1 MWPDL
6 INEGASLLLKFDFL
20 ISFNLI
26 VQLTFVTNLFGYYD
40 IETNLV
46 RSSQGS
52 NSQNIYATLTGEIT
66 ILPLCEIKCNF
77 QNKMFTHRF
86 KIYYIYNH
94 LKALK

>member
-26 VQLTFVTNLFGYYD
+26 VQLTFVTNLFGCYD

-46 RSSQGS
+46 RSNQGS
-52 NSQNIYATLTGEIT
+52 NSQNIYM
-66 ILPLCEIKCNF
+66 LPSHVKLPFYHYVKSNAIC
-77 QNKMFTHRF
+77 
-86 KIYYIYNH
+86 KIRCLRIDLKSIIYIII
-94 LKALK
+94 